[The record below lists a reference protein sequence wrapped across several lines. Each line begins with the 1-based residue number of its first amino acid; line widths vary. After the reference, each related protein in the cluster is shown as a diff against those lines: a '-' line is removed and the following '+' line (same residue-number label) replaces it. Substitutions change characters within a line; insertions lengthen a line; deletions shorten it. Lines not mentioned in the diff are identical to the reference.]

1 MELNSNEKPS
11 FGDLTNLTV
20 EKLQEL
26 DTVLTSILTLPI
38 ARNTYA
44 QVIDGKPIRT
54 PYSDDI
60 KARKSRLSET
70 IIVSDNAKP
79 SPHALQ
85 EFEKIRTRFAT
96 QDLRIDLKVRTRPL
110 AE

>member
-1 MELNSNEKPS
+1 MESLATQKPT
-11 FGDLTNLTV
+11 FGDLSNLSV

-26 DTVLTSILTLPI
+26 DTILTWILALPV

-44 QVIDGKPIRT
+44 QIIDGIPTRT

-60 KARKSRLSET
+60 KAHRSHLTET

-79 SPHALQ
+79 SDKAIR
-85 EFEKIRTRFAT
+85 EYEKIRTGFALHL
-96 QDLRIDLKVRTRPL
+96 LRIDLAVCVPPW
-110 AE
+110 